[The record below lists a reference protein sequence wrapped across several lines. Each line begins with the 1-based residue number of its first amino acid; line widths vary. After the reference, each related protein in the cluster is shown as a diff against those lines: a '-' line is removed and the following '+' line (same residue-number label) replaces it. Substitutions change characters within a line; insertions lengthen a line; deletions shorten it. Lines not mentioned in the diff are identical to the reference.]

1 MSFFNKKEEVIEI
14 ELTSYGKS
22 LLAKGKLRPTHY
34 AFHDDDIIYDA
45 QYGAS
50 EESSADQRIRE
61 ETPRSRPQY
70 NFSSV
75 ENTLASRE
83 EIVPTTSGEI
93 IKEILIQEQNRRN
106 SHPPIG
112 TSANSSVYHP
122 AWKSYLLQGE
132 LDSSLPYIEM
142 GDSTINIPQLE
153 VKQRDF
159 TYKAIKDTDNNSSL
173 YGYVFPDG
181 SSVTLKEDENNEFLL
196 FLQESNASSDSKNFS
211 IEIYEVEEQSGNEFL
226 TPLGF
231 GKRPQRDM
239 IVDGFMMDNDR
250 QGESETDPSED
261 PTLSEYYFEIEV
273 DEEID
278 PTILTKAMQSGRF
291 ADIRDLESFA
301 NTMTFNAGEDL
312 ELARLGNSATDIYD
326 LSLSEIAS
334 MTEDALDAA
343 QARAGQIAGL
353 YDEEDKTNGCD

>member
-1 MSFFNKKEEVIEI
+1 MSFFNKKEEVLEI

-34 AFHDDDIIYDA
+34 AFLDDDIIYDA

-50 EESSADQRIRE
+50 EESEADKRIRE
-61 ETPRSRPQY
+61 ETPRSRVQH

-75 ENTLASRE
+75 EDTRASRQE
-83 EIVPTTSGEI
+83 TVPTTSGDI

-106 SHPPIG
+106 ANPPIG

-159 TYKAIKDTDNNSSL
+159 TYKAIKDTDSNSSL

-196 FLQESNASSDSKNFS
+196 FLQENNASSDSENFS
-211 IEIYEVEEQSGNEFL
+211 IEIYEVEEQSGKEFL

-231 GKRPQRDM
+231 SKRPQRDM
-239 IVDGFMMDNDR
+239 IVDGIMLDNEV
-250 QGESETDPSED
+250 QGEIDPSED

-278 PTILTKAMQSGRF
+278 PAILTKAVQSGRF
-291 ADIRDLESFA
+291 ADMRDLESFA
-301 NTMTFNAGEDL
+301 NSATIGAGEDAML
-312 ELARLGNSATDIYD
+312 SKLGNSATNIYG

-334 MTEDALDAA
+334 MSEEALDMA
-343 QARAGQIAGL
+343 QTRAGQLAGL
-353 YDEEDKTNGCD
+353 YDEEDNTNGCD

>member
-34 AFHDDDIIYDA
+34 AFLDDDIIYDA

-50 EESSADQRIRE
+50 EESPADQRIRE

-75 ENTLASRE
+75 EHTLASRE
-83 EIVPTTSGEI
+83 EVVPTTSGEI

-106 SHPPIG
+106 ANPPIG
-112 TSANSSVYHP
+112 TSANSSIYHP

-159 TYKAIKDTDNNSSL
+159 TYKAIKGTDYNSSL
-173 YGYVFPDG
+173 YGYAFPDG
-181 SSVTLKEDENNEFLL
+181 SSVTLEEDENNEFLL
-196 FLQESNASSDSKNFS
+196 FLQENNASSDSENFA
-211 IEIYEVEEQSGNEFL
+211 IEIYEVEEQSGKEYL
-226 TPLGF
+226 TPLDF
-231 GKRPQRDM
+231 SKRPQRDL
-239 IVDGFMMDNDR
+239 IVDGFMMDNEP
-250 QGESETDPSED
+250 QTEIDPSDD

-278 PTILTKAMQSGRF
+278 PAILTKAIQSGRF
-291 ADIRDLESFA
+291 ADMRDLESFA
-301 NTMTFNAGEDL
+301 NSMTITTGQDAML
-312 ELARLGNSATDIYD
+312 SKLGNSATNIYG

-334 MTEDALDAA
+334 MSDDALAAA
-343 QARAGQIAGL
+343 QTRAGQLAGL
-353 YDEEDKTNGCD
+353 YDEEDNTNGCD

>member
-1 MSFFNKKEEVIEI
+1 MSFFNKKEEVLEI

-34 AFHDDDIIYDA
+34 AFLDDDIIYDA

-50 EESSADQRIRE
+50 EESEADKRIRE
-61 ETPRSRPQY
+61 ETPRSRVQY

-75 ENTLASRE
+75 EDTKASRQE
-83 EIVPTTSGEI
+83 TVPTTSGDI
-93 IKEILIQEQNRRN
+93 IKDILIQEQNRRN
-106 SHPPIG
+106 ANPPIG

-132 LDSSLPYIEM
+132 LDSSSPYIEM
-142 GDSTINIPQLE
+142 GDSIINIPQLE

-159 TYKAIKDTDNNSSL
+159 TYKAIKDTDSNSEL

-181 SSVTLKEDENNEFLL
+181 SSVTLQEDENNEFLL
-196 FLQESNASSDSKNFS
+196 FLQESNASSDSENFS
-211 IEIYEVEEQSGNEFL
+211 IEIYEVDEQSGKEFL
-226 TPLGF
+226 TPLDF
-231 GKRPQRDM
+231 MKRKKRDM

-250 QGESETDPSED
+250 QGEDELYPAED
-261 PTLSEYYFEIEV
+261 PTVAGYYLDIEV
-273 DEEID
+273 DDEID
-278 PTILTKAMQSGRF
+278 PAILTKAMQSGRF

-301 NTMTFNAGEDL
+301 STMTIGAGEDAML
-312 ELARLGNSATDIYD
+312 SKLGNSATNIYG

-334 MTEDALDAA
+334 MSEEALDMA
-343 QARAGQIAGL
+343 QTRAGQLAGL